1 VCSSTGPSTFVRD
14 YLSALVLSW
23 ILIVSCADGC
33 HIIGS
38 YVRQLKEEQVGY
50 GNMTPWA
57 TENGRDVILPT
68 EDSEEGTALPMDKM

>member
-1 VCSSTGPSTFVRD
+1 VRRRSFAHAVQWTLIDVC
-14 YLSALVLSW
+14 
-23 ILIVSCADGC
+23 IDGC

>member
-1 VCSSTGPSTFVRD
+1 
-14 YLSALVLSW
+14 
-23 ILIVSCADGC
+23 
-33 HIIGS
+33 
-38 YVRQLKEEQVGY
+38 VRQLKEERVGY

>member
-1 VCSSTGPSTFVRD
+1 MFTCT
-14 YLSALVLSW
+14 
-23 ILIVSCADGC
+23 DGC